1 MSSNKRENIGQIPK
15 AGSIGEVQK
24 AVSEQGEVH
33 TSSTPSAS
41 SKPRISWRY

>member
-24 AVSEQGEVH
+24 ADCGNQLG
-33 TSSTPSAS
+33 TPRTPLKS
-41 SKPRISWRY
+41 